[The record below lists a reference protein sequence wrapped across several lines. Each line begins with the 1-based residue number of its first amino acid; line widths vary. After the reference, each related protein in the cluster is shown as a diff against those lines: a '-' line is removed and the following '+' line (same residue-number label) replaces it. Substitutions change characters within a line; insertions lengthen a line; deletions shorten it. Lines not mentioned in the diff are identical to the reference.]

1 MKIKAIC
8 EITGLSDRTIRYYIE
23 EGLVSPSYTE
33 NYLGR
38 KNYDFTNKDIDEL
51 NNITVLRKFDFTI
64 AEIKTIIN
72 DVESSRTILAEV
84 KERTEATVL
93 NGQEK
98 LAVLSQIDTEQS
110 YSVEELAKEL
120 SKPALALPIHNEKV
134 KTNIPKILF
143 SLFKAIIITVI
154 VWLPILLS
162 LFVVIIDIRNNHYP
176 VFSPKL
182 IIATIVSLL
191 PSIMIMVIPKIK
203 KFIKRILLV
212 LCILCIPV
220 SFILSFGVVSRSE
233 TTDFR
238 NYRDFDADCL
248 ANKSMFFQELFPLW
262 PHYFVNVE
270 QPDGNWEAVYLD
282 AHYFYRNLP
291 AMDYTYDIYAE
302 WPLEK
307 EAFDA
312 EVARVQALYENDT
325 NNYYAYDIVKK
336 GNYTCLFRYNGDPP
350 FEEVSWSYT
359 YYIFAYDEQ
368 NLTVRYIL
376 CDSLENGVDQPYYL
390 SLDW

>member
-98 LAVLSQIDTEQS
+98 LAVLSQIDTERS
-110 YSVEELAKEL
+110 FSVEELAKEL

-248 ANKSMFFQELFPLW
+248 ANRSMFFQELFPLW
-262 PHYFVNVE
+262 PHYFVNVK

-325 NNYYAYDIVKK
+325 NNHYAYDMVKK

-376 CDSLENGVDQPYYL
+376 CDSLEDGVDQPYYL